1 LDKILVNFFHSCGV
15 FIVHKEDFMKKFLF
29 AGLIGLTALG
39 AQAHGFEHHGYRGGY
54 ERGLGWV
61 APAVIGGAVVYAAT
75 RPPVIV
81 QQTPIVVQQPPTVY
95 QPPYGYHWESVLDA
109 NCNCYRN
116 VLVPN

>member
-1 LDKILVNFFHSCGV
+1 
-15 FIVHKEDFMKKFLF
+15 MKKFLV
-29 AGLIGLTALG
+29 ASLIGLTALG
-39 AQAHGFEHHGYRGGY
+39 AQAHGFEHRGYHGYYGNNW
-54 ERGLGWV
+54 GWV

-75 RPPVIV
+75 RPPV
-81 QQTPIVVQQPPTVY
+81 VVQQQPVIVQPSQSVY